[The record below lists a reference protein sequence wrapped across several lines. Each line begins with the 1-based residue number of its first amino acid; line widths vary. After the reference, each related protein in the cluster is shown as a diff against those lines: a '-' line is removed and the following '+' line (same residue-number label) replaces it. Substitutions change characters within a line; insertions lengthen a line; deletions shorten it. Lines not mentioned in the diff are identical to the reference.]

1 MDFDDSDTDRAF
13 RREAGGWLD
22 EALRD
27 VPDQEDLSQEQRE
40 HWSRVWQDRLCAGNW
55 AGLSWP
61 AEHGGRGLDA
71 LAQAIFNEEAAVR
84 GALYPLNGVGMM
96 LAGPTIIAHGTR
108 EQQARHL
115 PGILRGDEYWCQ
127 GFSEPGS
134 GSDLA
139 SLRTAATKVDG
150 GWLVNGSKIWTSNAH
165 NAGKCLLLARTDVA
179 APKHQGIS
187 YLLAPMDRFTVRSL
201 VMINGDTE
209 FNEMFLDDV
218 FVPDEDVLGGVGNG
232 WKVALTTLAFERGSM
247 ALNLWVWARQAV
259 DRVIDVA
266 IERGVIDRHGAG
278 DTAFLDTVGQLQCD
292 AEAVRIGSMRMLGE
306 TRAGGVPGPETSAL
320 KSLWAGVV
328 QNANRLAVQL
338 DDGGGVLLD
347 GAGAAARMRRYLR
360 ARAHTIEGGTEEV
373 QKSILAERVLNLPRS
388 R

>member
-1 MDFDDSDTDRAF
+1 MDFADSGTDLAF
-13 RREAGGWLD
+13 RREVGDWLD
-22 EALRD
+22 KALAD
-27 VPDQEDLSQEQRE
+27 VPDQEELSQDERE
-40 HWSRVWQDRLCAGNW
+40 HWSRVWQDRLCAGGW

-61 AEHGGRGLDA
+61 TAHGGRGMDS

-84 GALYPLNGVGMM
+84 GAPYPLNGVGMM
-96 LAGPTIIAHGTR
+96 LAGPTIIAHGTD

-115 PGILRGDEYWCQ
+115 PGILRGETYWCQ

-139 SLRTAATKVDG
+139 SLRTAATRVDG
-150 GWLVNGSKIWTSNAH
+150 GWRVNGAKIWTSNAH
-165 NAGKCLLLARTDVA
+165 NASKCLLLARTDPD
-179 APKHQGIS
+179 APKHRGIT
-187 YLLAPMDRFTVRSL
+187 YFLAPMDAFTVRSL
-201 VMINGDTE
+201 EMINGDTE

-218 FVPDEDVLGGVGNG
+218 FVPDSDVLGGVGNG
-232 WKVALTTLAFERGSM
+232 WTVALTTLAFERGSM

-259 DRVIDVA
+259 DRVVDLAVA
-266 IERGVIDRHGAG
+266 RGMTDDG
-278 DTAFLDTVGQLQCD
+278 AFLDTVGALHCD

-306 TRAGGVPGPETSAL
+306 SRAGGVPGPETSAL
-320 KSLWAGVV
+320 KSLWAQVV

-338 DDGGGVLLD
+338 DEAGGVLLD
-347 GAGAAARMRRYLR
+347 GDGAAARMRRYLR

>member
-1 MDFDDSDTDRAF
+1 M
-13 RREAGGWLD
+13 E
-22 EALRD
+22 
-27 VPDQEDLSQEQRE
+27 
-40 HWSRVWQDRLCAGNW
+40 
-55 AGLSWP
+55 
-61 AEHGGRGLDA
+61 
-71 LAQAIFNEEAAVR
+71 
-84 GALYPLNGVGMM
+84 
-96 LAGPTIIAHGTR
+96 
-108 EQQARHL
+108 
-115 PGILRGDEYWCQ
+115 
-127 GFSEPGS
+127 
-134 GSDLA
+134 
-139 SLRTAATKVDG
+139 K
-150 GWLVNGSKIWTSNAH
+150 
-165 NAGKCLLLARTDVA
+165 
-179 APKHQGIS
+179 
-187 YLLAPMDRFTVRSL
+187 FTVRSL

-266 IERGVIDRHGAG
+266 IERGVADDSAFVEAVGA
-278 DTAFLDTVGQLQCD
+278 LQCD

-306 TRAGGVPGPETSAL
+306 SQAGGVPGPETSAL

-338 DDGGGVLLD
+338 DDAGGVLLD
-347 GAGAAARMRRYLR
+347 GPGAAARMHRYLR

>member
-1 MDFDDSDTDRAF
+1 MDFADSDVDLAF
-13 RREAGGWLD
+13 RRTVGGWLD

-27 VPDQEDLSQEQRE
+27 VPDQEELSQDERE
-40 HWSRVWQDRLCAGNW
+40 HWSRVWQDRLCAGGW

-61 AEHGGRGLDA
+61 VEHGGRGLDA
-71 LAQAIFNEEAAVR
+71 LAQAVFNEEAAVR
-84 GALYPLNGVGMM
+84 GAPYPLNGVGMM
-96 LAGPTIIAHGTR
+96 LAGPTIIAHGTD

-115 PGILRGDEYWCQ
+115 PGILHGEEYWCQ

-139 SLRTAATKVDG
+139 SLRTTATRVDG
-150 GWLVNGSKIWTSNAH
+150 GWRINGAKIWTSNAH
-165 NAGKCLLLARTDVA
+165 NASRCLLLARTDA
-179 APKHQGIS
+179 EAPKHRGIT
-187 YLLAPMDRFTVRSL
+187 YFLAPMDGFTIRPL
-201 VMINGDTE
+201 EMINGDTE

-218 FVPDEDVLGGVGNG
+218 FVSDDDVLGGVGNG
-232 WKVALTTLAFERGSM
+232 WRVALTTLAFERGSM

-259 DRVIDVA
+259 DRVVDLAV
-266 IERGVIDRHGAG
+266 ERGVADDSAFVDAVGA
-278 DTAFLDTVGQLQCD
+278 LQCD
-292 AEAVRIGSMRMLGE
+292 AEAVRIGSMRMVGE

-338 DDGGGVLLD
+338 DEAGGVLLD
-347 GAGAAARMRRYLR
+347 GDGAAARMRRYLR

-373 QKSILAERVLNLPRS
+373 QKSILAERVLDLPRS

>member
-1 MDFDDSDTDRAF
+1 MDFDDSDSDLSL
-13 RREAGGWLD
+13 RREVGSWLD
-22 EALRD
+22 AALRD
-27 VPDQEDLSQEQRE
+27 VPDQDELSQAERE

-61 AEHGGRGLDA
+61 AAHGGRGLDA
-71 LAQAIFNEEAAVR
+71 PAQAIFNEEAAVR
-84 GALYPLNGVGMM
+84 GAPYPLNGVGMM
-96 LAGPTIIAHGTR
+96 LAGPTIIAHGTD

-115 PGILRGDEYWCQ
+115 PGILRGEEYWCQ

-139 SLRTAATKVDG
+139 SLRTAATRVDG
-150 GWLVNGSKIWTSNAH
+150 GWRINGAKIWTSNAH
-165 NAGKCLLLARTDVA
+165 NASRCLLLARTDPEA
-179 APKHQGIS
+179 AKHRGIT
-187 YLLAPMDRFTVRSL
+187 YFLAPMDGFTVRPL

-218 FVPDEDVLGGVGNG
+218 FVADSDVLGGLGNG
-232 WKVALTTLAFERGSM
+232 WQVALTTLAFERASM

-259 DRVIDVA
+259 DRVVDLA
-266 IERGVIDRHGAG
+266 ISRGIAD
-278 DTAFLDTVGQLQCD
+278 DSAFVDTVGALQCD

-306 TRAGGVPGPETSAL
+306 SRAGGVPGPETSAL

-328 QNANRLAVQL
+328 QRANRLAVQL
-338 DDGGGVLLD
+338 DDAGGVLLD
-347 GAGAAARMRRYLR
+347 GDGTAARMHRYLR